1 MEYAHKVSSLVIGK
15 WYLVAHAEM
24 RNSITG
30 QIWDWIPVIPIIHKD
45 SFAPHVDDHYHL
57 DLRFSINW
65 AIKNKFNIK
74 NNQTAVPVLINDSY
88 QFKAH
93 RIVYKRKKCIRLDT
107 GLYLDNVHP
116 EHSFFQWQSSML
128 GKSCKGRKCPHFGAI
143 MSEINGKLV
152 CPMHGLIGDIKTE
165 IIINQ

>member
-1 MEYAHKVSSLVIGK
+1 MEYAHKTSNLVVGK
-15 WYLVAHAEM
+15 WYLVAHAEIK
-24 RNSITG
+24 NSITG

-45 SFAPHVDDHYHL
+45 AFAPHVDDHYHI
-57 DLRFSINW
+57 DMRFNTNW

-74 NNQTAVPVLINDSY
+74 TNQTAVPILINDAY

-93 RIVYKRKKCIRLDT
+93 RIIYKRKKCISLQT

-116 EHSFFQWQSSML
+116 EHDFFKWAESMK
-128 GKSCKGRKCPHFGAI
+128 GKSCKGRKCPHFGAV
-143 MSEINGKLV
+143 MNEINGLLV